1 MRSNKKWEMK
11 EKFKEVAFKNKGDRK
26 VIIVTI
32 FAVNLNK
39 I

>member
-1 MRSNKKWEMK
+1 MK
-11 EKFKEVAFKNKGDRK
+11 EKFKEVAFKNKRNRK
-26 VIIVTI
+26 IIIVTI